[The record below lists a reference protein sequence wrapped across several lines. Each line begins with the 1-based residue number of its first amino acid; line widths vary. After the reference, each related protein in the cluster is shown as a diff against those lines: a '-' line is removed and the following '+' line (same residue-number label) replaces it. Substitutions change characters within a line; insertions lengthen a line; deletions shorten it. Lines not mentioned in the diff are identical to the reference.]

1 MKKALIL
8 VALALISCKKEETQ
22 KAVEL
27 SVKVDFSPAW
37 INSHLEAG
45 EKIIFTVDASRVF
58 LGTDQTVF
66 TFDLVF
72 NNCQHQKQTFTTW
85 RQGKEVLVKYT
96 LATERDT
103 LESGVLKM
111 SEKGE
116 SLNY

>member
-1 MKKALIL
+1 MKKIIL
-8 VALALISCKKEETQ
+8 LVGLALISCKKEDTQ

-37 INSHLEAG
+37 INSHLEDG
-45 EKIIFTVDASRVF
+45 EKVVLTVDASRVF
-58 LGTDQTVF
+58 LGTDQTIF

-85 RQGKEVLVKYT
+85 RQEKEIFVNYVLT
-96 LATERDT
+96 TERDT
-103 LESGVLKM
+103 LETGVFKM

-116 SLNY
+116 TINY